1 MALMSILKN
10 FHVRFLVFSLI
21 VLALVLVF
29 QQTLPQILSE
39 SIWTIFYFMVIMSYL
54 VSFLAL
60 WLYKKSPENFLQI
73 KLLGMVI
80 RILASLTFIAVI
92 VWRGEENIILFIANF
107 FILFLFYLI
116 FDIYTFISNLRPISK

>member
-1 MALMSILKN
+1 MSILKN
-10 FHVRFLVFSLI
+10 FHVRFLLFSLI
-21 VLALVLVF
+21 VLGLILLF

-39 SIWTIFYFMVIMSYL
+39 SIWTIFYFMVILSYL

>member
-1 MALMSILKN
+1 MKLLSN
-10 FHVRFLVFSLI
+10 FHVKFLLISLLI
-21 VLALVLVF
+21 AAIILSCQNF
-29 QQTLPQILSE
+29 LPQIIHS
-39 SIWTIFYFMVIMSYL
+39 SIWAIFGFVVGLSYL
-54 VSFLAL
+54 VGAFAL

-80 RILASLTFIAVI
+80 RILSSLGFIAILV
-92 VWRGEENIILFIANF
+92 VMGVENIILFIANF

>member
-1 MALMSILKN
+1 MSILKN

-21 VLALVLVF
+21 VSGLILIF

-54 VSFLAL
+54 VSFLAI

-92 VWRGEENIILFIANF
+92 VWGAQENILLFISNF

>member
-1 MALMSILKN
+1 MSILKN

-29 QQTLPQILSE
+29 QQALPQILSE

>member
-1 MALMSILKN
+1 MSILKN
-10 FHVRFLVFSLI
+10 FHVRFLLFSLI
-21 VLALVLVF
+21 VLGLILLF
-29 QQTLPQILSE
+29 QQTLPQMLSE
-39 SIWTIFYFMVIMSYL
+39 SIWTIFYFMVILSYL

-92 VWRGEENIILFIANF
+92 VWGAEENILLFIANF